1 MQNQNQNQNSSNG
14 YLRPFLTSHEDNTV
28 KVEEASLPNIIKD
41 ELLELN
47 YVIREY
53 STRLP
58 SLTTSNSNA
67 LIKRVSELVLLNI
80 SVNNLSSISNN
91 NAQPKKGA
99 ELSKRNKEL
108 EETKYN
114 IPDAMYM
121 LGYMYEKG
129 YGISMDISMAIY
141 WYLI

>member
-1 MQNQNQNQNSSNG
+1 MSVGIGNLYPPEIENEKNNSAATLDLRMKPLSSLPMMETMQNQNQNQNSSNG

-67 LIKRVSELVLLNI
+67 LIKRVSELV
-80 SVNNLSSISNN
+80 VKLS
-91 NAQPKKGA
+91 
-99 ELSKRNKEL
+99 
-108 EETKYN
+108 
-114 IPDAMYM
+114 
-121 LGYMYEKG
+121 
-129 YGISMDISMAIY
+129 
-141 WYLI
+141 